1 MLLRHIRYFL
11 AVAEHKNFTRAA
23 EALHV
28 SQPTLSQQIRQLED
42 TLHAPLLDR
51 SGRTIALT
59 DAGVAYLGYAR
70 RALQDLEAG
79 RRAIHDVQELSRGAL
94 RVAMTPTFTAYLVGP
109 LVEAFNSRYPGITLT
124 IQEMP
129 QERMETLLNDDAL
142 DVGVAFDEVRSPDIE
157 GETLLRESLAL
168 MVGKSHPYAKRRRAI
183 TLEDFNREALV
194 LLSTQFATRM
204 QIDRHCR
211 QLGAAPR
218 IAIEVNSISAIVEI
232 VRRGRLATVL
242 PAAIVREQ
250 TGLFPVPLE
259 FALPERTAVLLQR
272 KGAYR
277 TAAARAFVALA
288 LETDWDA

>member
-1 MLLRHIRYFL
+1 LPRRDSRSG
-11 AVAEHKNFTRAA
+11 NFTRR

-28 SQPTLSQQIRQLED
+28 SQHTLSQQIRQLED
-42 TLHAPLLDR
+42 TLRAPLLDR
-51 SGRTIALT
+51 SGRMIALT
-59 DAGVAYLGYAR
+59 DAGLAYLGYAR

-79 RRAIHDVQELSRGAL
+79 RRAIHDVQELSRGTL
-94 RVAMTPTFTAYLVGP
+94 RVAMTPTFTAYLAGP
-109 LVEAFNSRYPGITLT
+109 LVKTFNSRYPGITLT

-157 GETLLRESLAL
+157 GETLLSESLAL

-194 LLSTQFATRM
+194 LLNPEFATRV
-204 QIDRHCR
+204 QIDRLCR
-211 QLGAAPR
+211 RLGAAPR

-242 PAAIVREQ
+242 PAAIAREQ
-250 TGLFPVPLE
+250 KGLFLVPLE
-259 FALPERTAVLLQR
+259 FALDERTAVLLQR

-277 TAAARAFVALA
+277 TAAAQAFVALA